1 MARLAIPLKVDLSPA
16 AYRAAVQSAYPAP
29 VPAAP
34 AAPPRPELLDY
45 PSLLRI
51 TAIALA
57 GLFAWDFSGLDLP
70 MARLFGGPDGFP
82 LRSAWLLSSV
92 LHEGG
97 RIVAWVVVLLLCLGV
112 WWPRGPLLRIGMSHR
127 LQLAATTLAA
137 VLVVSTLKGFSSTS
151 CPQELALFGRTA
163 QYLSHWHW
171 PGTTDGG
178 TGHCF
183 PAGHAS
189 AGFAFFS
196 GWFAFRR
203 ADRRIARRWLL
214 GALAA
219 GLVLGLA
226 QQVRGAHFMSHT
238 LWSAWVCWVVTL
250 AGDWLFNRRAAAPA
264 ASLPENP

>member
-1 MARLAIPLKVDLSPA
+1 M
-16 AYRAAVQSAYPAP
+16 QSAYPAP

-34 AAPPRPELLDY
+34 VSPPLSRHLDY
-45 PSLLRI
+45 PQLLRI
-51 TAIALA
+51 TAVALA
-57 GLFAWDFSGLDLP
+57 GLFVWDFSGLDLP
-70 MARLFGGPDGFP
+70 MARLFGGPEGFP

-92 LHEGG
+92 LHEGA
-97 RIVAWVVVLLLCLGV
+97 RIAAWVLVLLLCLGV
-112 WWPRGPLLRIGMSHR
+112 WWPRGPLLRIGMRQR
-127 LQLAATTLAA
+127 LQLAVTTLAA
-137 VLVVSTLKGFSSTS
+137 VLVVSVLKGFSSTS

-163 QYLSHWHW
+163 HYLSHWHW
-171 PGTTDGG
+171 PGTSDGG

-203 ADRRIARRWLL
+203 ADARIARRWLL
-214 GALAA
+214 AALAA

-250 AGDWLFNRRAAAPA
+250 AGDRLFHRRRAGHTFSSSETA
-264 ASLPENP
+264 